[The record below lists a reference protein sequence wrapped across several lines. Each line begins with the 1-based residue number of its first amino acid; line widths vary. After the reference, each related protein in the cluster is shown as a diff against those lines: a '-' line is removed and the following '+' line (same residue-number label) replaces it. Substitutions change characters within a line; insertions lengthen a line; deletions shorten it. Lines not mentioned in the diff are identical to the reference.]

1 MNLLDLPSPM
11 LLPLPQCMC
20 VSVCVC
26 ACLSIHLSLYL
37 LNPLLQYFSSF
48 VFTQTWKQV
57 SPWTSPLAKVQSYLK
72 AFLLFCKKPQQVL
85 ERWWPKH
92 GFLPISNS
100 KLPASPQPNGYWG
113 LWARARC
120 EDPDIVKKL
129 SQGSVGPG
137 FFHECWAKLGSTARK
152 AQCKEARRLGK

>member
-120 EDPDIVKKL
+120 EDPDIVKN
-129 SQGSVGPG
+129 
-137 FFHECWAKLGSTARK
+137 FHKEVLVRVSSMSAEQNLDPLPERPSARK
-152 AQCKEARRLGK
+152 PGD